1 MNLKEF
7 VTKTS
12 DNLDD
17 RGLCSNPLLILTMVS
32 IAINIARLWVE
43 CRKNKSEMYNMAV
56 KPNFTQKILLKR
68 VIKNNL
74 RSKTISTSHTN
85 TVYNALIKTAGN
97 LTEEEF
103 NKLINS
109 IDTE

>member
-12 DNLDD
+12 DNLNDS
-17 RGLCSNPLLILTMVS
+17 GLCSNPLLILTMIS
-32 IAINIARLWVE
+32 IAINVARLWAE
-43 CRKNKSEMYNMAV
+43 CRKDKAEMYKMAT

-68 VIKNNL
+68 VIKSNL
-74 RSKTISTSHTN
+74 RSKTISTSHADTI
-85 TVYNALIKTAGN
+85 YNAFINTAGN

-103 NKLINS
+103 NKLIDS